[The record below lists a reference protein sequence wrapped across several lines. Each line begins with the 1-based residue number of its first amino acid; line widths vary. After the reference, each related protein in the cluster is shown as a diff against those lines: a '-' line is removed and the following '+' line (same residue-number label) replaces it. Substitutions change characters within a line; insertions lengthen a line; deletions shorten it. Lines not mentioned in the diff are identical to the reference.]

1 MILKIS
7 FIMVLFASAIIF
19 NQQAKLLYERRV
31 EIEQLKARTKN
42 AEESFVNCI
51 NVLSRKHAKTRAKK
65 T

>member
-31 EIEQLKARTKN
+31 EIEQLKDRAKN

-51 NVLSRKHAKTRAKK
+51 NVLSRKHAKTREKK